1 MIGHLLNVEVGVS
14 RRTVTRDAFGGSVES
29 FATVSTERVR
39 LQPMKAS
46 EADLYSKEGVT
57 VTHKAFFNYG
67 ANVQAR
73 DRLSAFGSTFIVR
86 TIMNPDY
93 EDKFLVANVEL
104 QD

>member
-1 MIGHLLNVEVGVS
+1 MIGHLLNVEVVVS
-14 RRTVTRDAFGGSVES
+14 RRTVTRDAFGGSVET
-29 FATVSTERVR
+29 FATVATERVR
-39 LQPMKAS
+39 LQPMKAA

-67 ANVQAR
+67 SNVQAR
-73 DRLSAFGSTFIVR
+73 DQLAAFGSTFIVR

-93 EDKFLVANVEL
+93 ENKFLVANVEL